1 MRRHLIILLALI
13 LTARVYTFEVPY
25 PQSSTEIRRSIV
37 KSSSSSIV
45 TQQLTLGS
53 GTKAEVISCLGNDN
67 IDFFSSLFGVKK
79 STNDKKPVLAF
90 VHGSFHASW
99 CWTENYMPYFASL
112 GYPCVA
118 LSLQGTGGTPTV
130 EMNAKKVKI
139 ESHVADL
146 DAFLTGLSDTDP
158 LYNLGFELGENP
170 QVVVLG
176 HSFGGLSIMKWLEK
190 YHSEREDTD
199 TNNQHSKINL
209 FGVALL
215 CSVPPSGNGPMTMRF
230 LKRSLKDSW
239 KITAGF
245 VLKKAIT
252 DKEICR
258 DLFFGTEDDN
268 GISDADIQRYQS
280 YFERDTVATIDLND
294 LSKKLPSAKIDKE
307 TGSAPFVDQLPPS
320 FVIAASDDFV
330 VDEEGSRETAR
341 FLGIGSGPVTIDSPH
356 DIMLGDKWRNGADAI
371 LAYLQGL

>member
-1 MRRHLIILLALI
+1 MWRRLILLLALI
-13 LTARVYTFEVPY
+13 LLHGGAFEVPY
-25 PQSSTEIRRSIV
+25 PQSSTEIRGSIE
-37 KSSSSSIV
+37 SSSSSIV

-53 GTKAEVISCLGNDN
+53 GTTAEVISCLPSSNSDDN
-67 IDFFSSLFGVKK
+67 FFSLLFGVKK
-79 STNDKKPVLAF
+79 SKKKPVLAF

-99 CWTENYMPYFASL
+99 CWTEKYVPFFASL
-112 GYPCVA
+112 GYPCFA

-130 EMNAKKVKI
+130 EKNAKKVRI
-139 ESHVADL
+139 DSHVADL
-146 DAFLTGLSDTDP
+146 DAFLRGLSHTDTH
-158 LYNLGFELGENP
+158 NLGFELGDNP

-190 YHSEREDTD
+190 FYSEREDTD
-199 TNNQHSKINL
+199 INNQNYNINL
-209 FGVALL
+209 CGVALL

-239 KITAGF
+239 TITAGF
-245 VLKKAIT
+245 VLKKAIS
-252 DKEICR
+252 DKAICR
-258 DLFFGTEDDN
+258 DLFFGGTEDDN

-280 YFERDTVATIDLND
+280 YFERDTVATIDLAD
-294 LSKKLPSAKIDKE
+294 LSNKLPSTKINKE
-307 TGSAPFVDQLPPS
+307 TGNAPFVDQLPPS

-330 VDEEGSRETAR
+330 VDKEGSRETAR
-341 FLGIGSGPVTIDSPH
+341 YLGIDLGPVIIDSPH

>member
-1 MRRHLIILLALI
+1 MWRHLILLLALI
-13 LTARVYTFEVPY
+13 LLHRGYTFEVPY
-25 PQSSTEIRRSIV
+25 PQSSTESRRSII
-37 KSSSSSIV
+37 KSTSSSPTIL

-53 GTKAEVISCLGNDN
+53 GTTAEVISCLPSSNSDDN
-67 IDFFSSLFGVKK
+67 FFSSLFGMKK
-79 STNDKKPVLAF
+79 SKKKPVLAF

-99 CWTENYMPYFASL
+99 CWAENYMPYFASL

-130 EMNAKKVKI
+130 EKNAKKVRI

-146 DAFLTGLSDTDP
+146 DAFLRGLSHTDTH
-158 LYNLGFELGENP
+158 NLGFELGNP

-190 YHSEREDTD
+190 FYSEREDTD
-199 TNNQHSKINL
+199 INNQNYNINL
-209 FGVALL
+209 CGVALL

-245 VLKKAIT
+245 VLKKAIS

-258 DLFFGTEDDN
+258 DLFFGGKDDN
-268 GISDADIQRYQS
+268 GISDTDIERYQS
-280 YFERDTVATIDLND
+280 YFERDTVATIDLAD
-294 LSKKLPSAKIDKE
+294 LSNKLPSTKIEKK
-307 TGSAPFVDQLPPS
+307 TGNAPFVDQLPPS
-320 FVIAASDDFV
+320 FVIAACDDFV
-330 VDEEGSRETAR
+330 VDKEGSRETAR
-341 FLGIGSGPVTIDSPH
+341 YLGIDLGPVIIDSPH